1 MVAPPSRRLTVM
13 PPLAAYRRDL
23 ERLGVRELSP
33 HDAAWVAAAMALSH
47 AVRQGDRELAAQGA
61 RLALLFDAATSGA
74 TESPL
79 DATDRPSPPL
89 LRGARALAEAMEESS
104 AWHLVLSVLDLAE
117 RAFHPDT
124 LDAGRIRAQRARVH
138 WKSGA
143 VDDAESLYR
152 DLVRDGRRSG
162 ELELLVRG
170 YVGLALVNQLRGN
183 YPAVARW
190 AAKAAAFADR
200 ERHAGLAALA
210 HQLQMVSAG
219 QRGNY
224 SRALTHGWTAFQSAH
239 GDPVRE
245 AEMLLNLAQLLVRM
259 GEHHAALT
267 GFVATLEREPP
278 ARIALPAW
286 GGVATSASHLR
297 DARIARL
304 AAIRVQHMA
313 MGPGLEYA
321 RASTLAE
328 AAQALDRL
336 HLDAEP
342 WRRAALAIAGEY
354 RFHEISYG
362 LSTPESTRR
371 AAVPRRVAERTPRH
385 AEASTAV
392 ISAVDALAD
401 LPSSRVLV

>member
-1 MVAPPSRRLTVM
+1 MLAASHERLTVM

-23 ERLGVRELSP
+23 ERLGARELSRN
-33 HDAAWVAAAMALSH
+33 DAAWLTAAVALAHAA
-47 AVRQGDRELAAQGA
+47 REGDEELAAQRA
-61 RLALLFDAATSGA
+61 RLAALLDAATGGA
-74 TESPL
+74 GMPPL

-89 LRGARALAEAMEESS
+89 MRRARALAQAMEESS

-117 RAFHPDT
+117 RALHPDA
-124 LDAGRIRAQRARVH
+124 LDAGRIRAQRARVQ

-152 DLVRDGRRSG
+152 ELVRDGRRLG
-162 ELELLVRG
+162 ELELLARG

-183 YPAVARW
+183 YPAVGRW
-190 AAKAAAFADR
+190 AAKAGVLADR
-200 ERHAGLAALA
+200 ERYAGLAALA

-219 QRGNY
+219 QRGSY
-224 SRALTHGWTAFQSAH
+224 ALALTHGWTAFQTAR
-239 GDPVRE
+239 GDSERE

-259 GEHHAALT
+259 NEQHAALT
-267 GFVATLEREPP
+267 GFVAALEREPP
-278 ARIALPAW
+278 PRIALPAW

-304 AAIRVQHMA
+304 AAERIQHIA
-313 MGPGLEYA
+313 RGPGLEYA
-321 RASTLAE
+321 RASALAE
-328 AAQALDRL
+328 AAHALERL
-336 HLDAEP
+336 RLDAEP
-342 WRRAALAIAGEY
+342 WRRAALSVAGEH

-362 LSTPESTRR
+362 LSTPAPIGRD
-371 AAVPRRVAERTPRH
+371 ALPRRVAERLPRQ
-385 AEASTAV
+385 ADASTAV

>member
-1 MVAPPSRRLTVM
+1 MLAASSGRLTVM

-23 ERLGVRELSP
+23 ERLGARELSRN
-33 HDAAWVAAAMALSH
+33 DAAWLSAAVALAHAA
-47 AVRQGDRELAAQGA
+47 REGDREVAAQGA
-61 RLALLFDAATSGA
+61 RLAALLDAATKGA
-74 TESPL
+74 TMPPL
-79 DATDRPSPPL
+79 DAPDRASPPL
-89 LRGARALAEAMEESS
+89 LRRARALAEAMEESS

-117 RAFHPDT
+117 RAFHPDA
-124 LDAGRIRAQRARVH
+124 LEAGRIRAQRARVH

-162 ELELLVRG
+162 ELELLARG

-183 YPAVARW
+183 YPAVGRW

-200 ERHAGLAALA
+200 ERYAGLSALA

-219 QRGNY
+219 QRGSY
-224 SRALTHGWTAFQSAH
+224 ARALTHGWTAFQSAR

-278 ARIALPAW
+278 ARIVLPAW

-297 DARIARL
+297 DARITRL
-304 AAIRVQHMA
+304 AANRVQHIA

-321 RASTLAE
+321 RASALAE

-336 HLDAEP
+336 HLDADP

-354 RFHEISYG
+354 RFHEINYG
-362 LSTPESTRR
+362 LSTPQSTGRE
-371 AAVPRRVAERTPRH
+371 AAPRRVAERAPRH
-385 AEASTAV
+385 GDASTAV

>member
-1 MVAPPSRRLTVM
+1 MLAASPGRLTVM

-23 ERLGVRELSP
+23 ERLGARELSP
-33 HDAAWVAAAMALSH
+33 NDAAWLSAAVALAHAA
-47 AVRQGDRELAAQGA
+47 REGDREVAAQGA
-61 RLALLFDAATSGA
+61 RLVALFDAATNGA
-74 TESPL
+74 TVPPL

-89 LRGARALAEAMEESS
+89 LRHARALAEVMEESS

-117 RAFHPDT
+117 RAFHPDA
-124 LDAGRIRAQRARVH
+124 LDAGRIRAQRARVQ

-162 ELELLVRG
+162 ELELLARG

-183 YPAVARW
+183 YPAVGRW

-200 ERHAGLAALA
+200 ERYAGLSALA

-219 QRGNY
+219 QRGSY
-224 SRALTHGWTAFQSAH
+224 ARALMHGWTAFQSAH
-239 GDPVRE
+239 GDPACE
-245 AEMLLNLAQLLVRM
+245 AEMLLNVAQLLVRM

-278 ARIALPAW
+278 ARVALPAW

-304 AAIRVQHMA
+304 AANRVQHIA

-321 RASTLAE
+321 RASALAE
-328 AAQALDRL
+328 AAEALDRL

-362 LSTPESTRR
+362 LSTPQSTRR
-371 AAVPRRVAERTPRH
+371 ESAPRRVAERAPRPVD
-385 AEASTAV
+385 ASTAV